1 MATGDSTIL
10 HELLTL
16 QKESNERDSRIESK
30 MDGLDIRMKNIEVH
44 SDKQDKQIEKLTE
57 ILTDQKVISHNM
69 SELTISVESISRR
82 VSCLE
87 KKNGEMALLAWK
99 KILGTVIT
107 VVLTAI
113 ISFVIAHIKI
123 GG

>member
-10 HELLTL
+10 HELLAL

-57 ILTDQKVISHNM
+57 ILTDQKITSHNL
-69 SELTISVESISRR
+69 SELTISVEALSGR

-87 KKNGEMALLAWK
+87 KKNGEMALSLWK
-99 KILGTVIT
+99 KIFGTILTGILTTT
-107 VVLTAI
+107 VGFAI
-113 ISFVIAHIKI
+113 GHIRI

>member
-10 HELLTL
+10 HELLAL

-57 ILTDQKVISHNM
+57 ILTDQKIMSHNL
-69 SELTISVESISRR
+69 SELTISVGALSRR
-82 VSCLE
+82 VSYLE
-87 KKNGEMALLAWK
+87 KKNGEMALSLWK
-99 KILGTVIT
+99 KILGTVLTGI
-107 VVLTAI
+107 LTATVG
-113 ISFVIAHIKI
+113 FVIGHIKI
-123 GG
+123 GD

>member
-1 MATGDSTIL
+1 MAAGDSTIL
-10 HELLTL
+10 HELLAL

-57 ILTDQKVISHNM
+57 ILTDQKIISHNL
-69 SELTISVESISRR
+69 SELKISVETLSGR

-87 KKNGEMALLAWK
+87 KKSGEMALSAWK

-107 VVLTAI
+107 VIVTTAVGFI
-113 ISFVIAHIKI
+113 IGHIRI

>member
-1 MATGDSTIL
+1 MAAGDSTIL
-10 HELLTL
+10 HELLAL

-57 ILTDQKVISHNM
+57 ILTDQKIISHNL
-69 SELTISVESISRR
+69 SELTISVETLSGR

-87 KKNGEMALLAWK
+87 KKNGEMALSAWK